1 MSVAEQSLAGAEAR
15 GHGFLA
21 SSVGRK
27 VIMAATG
34 VVLFGFVTVHMIG
47 NTQAYMGAKSLNGYA
62 EFLHSMLHGA
72 GIWIFRGVLLAAS
85 GLHAWAAI
93 SLTLD
98 NQAARPVGYRET
110 QSVASTW
117 SSRTMRWSGF
127 ILVVFIVY
135 HLLHLTTGQL
145 HPAFKAPQGH
155 EYFAYDNFVS
165 AFKVPAVAGFYVVA
179 QLCLGLHMWHGV
191 WSFTQTLG
199 LSHPRYDGLR
209 RNFATGLTL
218 LVVGVNISYPI
229 AVLTGCIH

>member
-1 MSVAEQSLAGAEAR
+1 MSVAEQSIAGAEAR

-27 VIMAATG
+27 IVMAASG

-47 NTQAYMGAKSLNGYA
+47 NTQAYMGAKSLNAYA
-62 EFLHSMLHGA
+62 EFLHSMLHGG
-72 GIWIFRGVLLAAS
+72 GIWIFRAVLLTAT
-85 GLHAWAAI
+85 GLHVWSATT
-93 SLTLD
+93 LTLD
-98 NQAARPVGYRET
+98 NLAARPVGYRAT
-110 QSVASTW
+110 QNSASTW
-117 SSRTMRWSGF
+117 ASRTMRWSGV
-127 ILVVFIVY
+127 ILAVFIVY

-155 EYFAYDNFVS
+155 EFFAYDNFVS
-165 AFKVPAVAGFYVVA
+165 GFKVPAVAAFYIVA

-199 LSHPRYDGLR
+199 LSHPRYESLR

-229 AVLTGCIH
+229 AVLTGFIH

>member
-1 MSVAEQSLAGAEAR
+1 MSAAEQSIAGAEAR
-15 GHGFLA
+15 GHGFMA

-34 VVLFGFVTVHMIG
+34 IVLFGFVTIHMIG
-47 NTQAYMGAKSLNGYA
+47 NTQAYMGAETFNAYA
-62 EFLHSMLHGA
+62 KFLQGMLHGG
-72 GIWIFRGVLLAAS
+72 GIWIFRAVLLAAT
-85 GLHAWAAI
+85 GLHIWAAV

-98 NQAARPVGYRET
+98 NRAARPVGYLEQ
-110 QSVASTW
+110 QSVSSTW
-117 SSRTMRWSGF
+117 ASRTMRWSGI
-127 ILVVFIVY
+127 ILAVFIVY
-135 HLLHLTTGQL
+135 HLLHLTIGNV
-145 HPAFKAPQGH
+145 HPAFDHTNP
-155 EYFAYDNFVS
+155 YSNFVKG
-165 AFKVPAVAGFYVVA
+165 FQVPAAAGFYIVA

-199 LSHPRYDGLR
+199 LSHPRYDSLR